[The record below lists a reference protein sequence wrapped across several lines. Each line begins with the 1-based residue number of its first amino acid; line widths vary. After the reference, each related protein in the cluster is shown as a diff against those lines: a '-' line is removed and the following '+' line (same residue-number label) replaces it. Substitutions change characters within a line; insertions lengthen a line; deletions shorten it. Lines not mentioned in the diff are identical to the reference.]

1 MNYTGVIVEESLK
14 SQKILKDFKII
25 KTEVSED
32 ETWHMHTVCATKEQL
47 EKLSQELNSGT
58 WYAHFW
64 NENDIVVVFQNK
76 IFAFQKGASK
86 FFREEVRILG
96 VRSVN
101 VQKIEKGIYIKSR
114 GFSKKDLYGLCE
126 QLLSSGYLEE
136 GSIGL

>member
-76 IFAFQKGASK
+76 IFAFQKDDFAGR
-86 FFREEVRILG
+86 REVIVYGML
-96 VRSVN
+96 S
-101 VQKIEKGIYIKSR
+101 GIPE
-114 GFSKKDLYGLCE
+114 E
-126 QLLSSGYLEE
+126 QLDFPTQ
-136 GSIGL
+136 